1 MMSKELYHY
10 GVLGMKWGRRR
21 YQNKDGT
28 LTAAGKARRNAQIK
42 KERKSDSKNRRLL
55 SDRELKQKIERLK
68 LEKQLKELTA
78 EDVSPGRTY
87 ASGIIKNAGS
97 RVLTNAAAGGTAY
110 AVKYYMTKKFNISD
124 AASYIAPN
132 PNKKK

>member
-1 MMSKELYHY
+1 MNKELYHY

-28 LTAAGKARRNAQIK
+28 LTAAGKARKNSEVK
-42 KERKSDSKNRRLL
+42 KQRKRDVKNRRTLT
-55 SDRELKQKIERLK
+55 DAELKQKIERLK

-78 EDVSPGRTY
+78 EDISPGKSY
-87 ASGIIKNAGS
+87 VSGIMKTSGS
-97 RVLTNAAAGGTAY
+97 RVLTNAVSGGTAY
-110 AVKYYMTKKFNISD
+110 AVKSYMTKEFNIRD
-124 AASYIAPN
+124 AANYIVPN

>member
-28 LTAAGKARRNAQIK
+28 LTTAGKAKRNAQIK
-42 KERKSDSKNRRLL
+42 KERKSDIKNRRLL
-55 SDRELKQKIERLK
+55 TDKELKQKIERLK
-68 LEKQLKELTA
+68 LEKQLKELTT
-78 EDVSPGRTY
+78 EDVSPGRAY
-87 ASGIIKNAGS
+87 ASGIMKNAGS

-110 AVKYYMTKKFNISD
+110 AVKYYMIKKFNISD

>member
-1 MMSKELYHY
+1 MNNEIYHY

-21 YQNKDGT
+21 HQNKDGI
-28 LTAAGKARRNAQIK
+28 LTAAGKAIRNAQIK

-55 SDRELKQKIERLK
+55 SDQELKQKIERLK

-78 EDVSPGRTY
+78 EDISPGKTY
-87 ASGIIKNAGS
+87 VSGIMKNAGS

-110 AVKYYMTKKFNISD
+110 AVKSYMTKEFNIRD
-124 AASYIAPN
+124 AAGYIAPN